1 MKTAIMT
8 LALSDNYGAALQT
21 CGLAHAIKSLGH
33 EAKVYRY
40 QNWSRITYGM
50 SAVSRL
56 KHKAF
61 LLAKA
66 ILTQNQR
73 KRRFNAFREAY
84 IPLTDKLYGNNDQLR
99 AAPGDY
105 DVYISGSDQIWNP
118 KLFIFDYSYFLDFVP
133 KGKKKVSF
141 ASSFGKADFEESYK
155 EKCGQLLSDFSYIS
169 VREKSGE
176 AIVKELCGK
185 KAVTSVDPS
194 LLLTK
199 QDWAPM
205 MVSASSKAKAF
216 NGILCYFMP
225 GDDLVT
231 DAIESVAR
239 QLHERTGLPI
249 MRLGIK
255 EHKVFSYPRVETDIK
270 AGPAEFLA
278 YFAGA
283 QYVVT
288 NSFHGTAFSIN
299 FGKECYIPINDTL
312 PKEKAL
318 HERVTSLLTQA
329 EATQLMLSASNP
341 VLPENRELDWA
352 AIQANLSRMREDSL
366 QHLKTAL
373 EETI

>member
-1 MKTAIMT
+1 MKAAIMT

-61 LLAKA
+61 LFAKA

-105 DVYISGSDQIWNP
+105 DIYISGSDQIWNP
-118 KLFIFDYSYFLDFVP
+118 KLFVFDYSYFLDFVP
-133 KGKKKVSF
+133 EGKKKISF

-155 EKCGQLLSDFSYIS
+155 EKCGKLLSEYSHIS

-176 AIVKELCGK
+176 AIVKDLCGRD
-185 KAVTSVDPS
+185 AVTSVDPS
-194 LLLTK
+194 LLLTR
-199 QDWAPM
+199 QDWVPM
-205 MVSASSKAKAF
+205 MENASEKAKAF
-216 NGILCYFMP
+216 RGILCYFMP
-225 GDDLVT
+225 GDNLVAN
-231 DAIESVAR
+231 AIESMAR
-239 QLHERTGLPI
+239 QLHEKTGLPI

-255 EHKVFSYPRVETDIK
+255 EHKVFSYPRGETDIK
-270 AGPAEFLA
+270 AGPADFLA

-288 NSFHGTAFSIN
+288 NSFHGTAFSVN
-299 FGKECYIPINDTL
+299 FGKECYVPINDTL

-318 HERVTSLLTQA
+318 HERITSLLTQVG
-329 EATQLMLSASNP
+329 ATGFMLPASKP
-341 VLPENRELDWA
+341 VLPDSRELDWTN
-352 AIQANLSRMREDSL
+352 IQANLSAMRAASMKY
-366 QHLKTAL
+366 LKTAL
-373 EETI
+373 EN